1 MSFFFFK
8 ILWKIS
14 TSIELFS
21 HSFLNIT
28 SFKNYYLYHTT
39 PCIIQIHT
47 TFYTLH
53 AMPQGP
59 DERRIIPRQLAAT
72 NQKHEV
78 HANRRSMPL
87 CSCRSHFPVIDSHRF
102 TLIYCLVLQS
112 QVLNHL
118 SDLQLRELVN
128 FGASLS
134 GPDVFD
140 IRSMERSI
148 AEFHRESGIRK
159 GCDAMPV

>member
-1 MSFFFFK
+1 MYYTNSYN
-8 ILWKIS
+8 ILHLARDAARS
-14 TSIELFS
+14 RRT
-21 HSFLNIT
+21 
-28 SFKNYYLYHTT
+28 
-39 PCIIQIHT
+39 
-47 TFYTLH
+47 
-53 AMPQGP
+53 AA
-59 DERRIIPRQLAAT
+59 RRIIPRQLAAT

-159 GCDAMPV
+159 GCDAMPVWRESSFFCVCVCVCVD